1 MFPQRLKELREERGY
16 SVRELAALCDISKSA
31 ISLYEQ
37 GKRKPKI
44 EALEAIADIFNV
56 DMAYLLGESDIR
68 CAHPIDLQLFG
79 FTEQLTEDEKKWLDL
94 YRNATEDV
102 REKMVFIVES
112 IAELQSNDQQSV
124 TKKMRDSSRRK

>member
-1 MFPQRLKELREERGY
+1 MFPQRLKELREECGY

-44 EALEAIADIFNV
+44 EALEAIADIFDV

-68 CAHPIDLQLFG
+68 CAHPVDLQLFG
-79 FTEQLTEDEKKWLDL
+79 NSVQLDETQAKLVALYNKIADKEGFIRFTERLSALSEEQQ
-94 YRNATEDV
+94 RF
-102 REKMVFIVES
+102 VFENL
-112 IAELQSNDQQSV
+112 LQG
-124 TKKMRDSSRRK
+124 R